1 MERKRRD
8 SLILEDIVRLST
20 FIMMS
25 GSADKSWEILK
36 KNSVVTGTC
45 NTNFTQYR
53 QLRYFDEKVTKIFMC
68 YCVPIHMIS

>member
-25 GSADKSWEILK
+25 GSADKSWEISK

-45 NTNFTQYR
+45 NANFTQYR
-53 QLRYFDEKVTKIFMC
+53 HLRYFDEKVTNIFMC
-68 YCVPIHMIS
+68 YYTIHMI